1 MHGVQGKGSAVR
13 IALVAGPWL
22 PVPPPAYGGTEGVID
37 RLATGFQDAGHE
49 VLLFTTGDSTCEV
62 PKAWVRERAVP
73 EYIGQSYV
81 ELHHLLHA
89 YDEVADFDI
98 IHDHTILGPMV
109 SSTRATGQVVTTNHG
124 PFTEEINDIFVSSAR
139 HAAVVAISH
148 DQASRARRVE
158 VSAVI
163 HHGLR
168 PQEWTVGQ
176 GDGDYLLFLG
186 RFSPDKGAREAALI
200 AHLTG
205 VPLVMA
211 AKMRE
216 REEVEYF
223 TEHVKPLLDS
233 HVQYVGEVGMEEKQ
247 KLLGSARALLNPIL
261 WPEPFGLVM
270 IEALACGTPVLTLR
284 SGAAPEIVEHG
295 VTGFVHDRVEDL
307 AASLDRIDELDRGAC
322 RRAVEGRFSAD
333 RMVREHLDL
342 FEQLL
347 GR

>member
-1 MHGVQGKGSAVR
+1 MR

-37 RLATGFQDAGHE
+37 RLATGFRDAGHD
-49 VLLFTTGDSTCEV
+49 VLLFTTGDSTCAV
-62 PKAWVRERAVP
+62 PRASVRERAVP

-98 IHDHTILGPMV
+98 IHDHTVLGPMV
-109 SSTRATGQVVTTNHG
+109 SSTRTTGQVVTTNHG
-124 PFTEEINDIFVSSAR
+124 PFTEEILDIFASSSR

-148 DQASRARRVE
+148 DQASRACGVP

-223 TEHVKPLLDS
+223 TEHVKPLLGAQ
-233 HVQYVGEVGMEEKQ
+233 VEYVGEVGMEEKQ

-270 IEALACGTPVLTLR
+270 IEALACGTPVLTLC
-284 SGAAPEIVEHG
+284 SGAASEIVDHG

-307 AASLDRIDELDRGAC
+307 AASVGRIDELDRAAC

-333 RMVREHLDL
+333 RMVRDHLDL